1 MFRRFHHAIFGAVLL
16 LGALFSAAAGA
27 APSQVQG
34 LQRELSLVAPG
45 LNRQALEHALAAMQ
59 CALNHGADPAR
70 RLAVIDY
77 SRPSTERRLW
87 IFDLQRKRLLLRD
100 FVAHG
105 RMSGENFAET
115 FSNRLGSNQ
124 SSLGLF
130 RTAEAYSGK
139 HGYSLRMD
147 GLDPGVNDLA
157 RERAIVIHGASYV
170 SPSLVRSQGRIGRSL
185 GCPAVRP
192 EVARMVVDQLKGGQF
207 LFAWHSDQRLLKNS
221 AYLSCQPQRVATVIA
236 QVQSRS

>member
-1 MFRRFHHAIFGAVLL
+1 MGYVGRLCLAALWLSYASVSTAAAAQDVLL
-16 LGALFSAAAGA
+16 RDLGRA
-27 APSQVQG
+27 APALSQ
-34 LQRELSLVAPG
+34 
-45 LNRQALEHALAAMQ
+45 QALQHALAAMQ
-59 CALNHGADPAR
+59 CAVNHGAEPAH

-105 RMSGENFAET
+105 RQSGENFAEV
-115 FSNRLGSNQ
+115 FSNRLGSHQ
-124 SSLGLF
+124 TSLGLF
-130 RTAEAYSGK
+130 RTAESYRGK

-147 GLDPGVNDLA
+147 GLEPGLNDLA

-170 SPSLVRSQGRIGRSL
+170 SPRLVQSQGRIGRSL

-207 LFAWHSDQRLLKNS
+207 LFAWHSDQRWLKAS
-221 AYLSCQPQRVATVIA
+221 AYLDCKPQRVASILA
-236 QVQSRS
+236 RQQRLPRS

>member
-1 MFRRFHHAIFGAVLL
+1 MFGRFGRLCLMGWWLFCVPVAATAAESNGLL
-16 LGALFSAAAGA
+16 RDLA
-27 APSQVQG
+27 
-34 LQRELSLVAPG
+34 RTAPG
-45 LNRQALEHALAAMQ
+45 LNQQALRHALAAMQ
-59 CALNHGADPAR
+59 CAVNHGADPAH

-105 RMSGENFAET
+105 RQSGENFAQT

-124 SSLGLF
+124 TSLGLF
-130 RTAEAYSGK
+130 RTAESYRGK

-147 GLDPGVNDLA
+147 GLEPGLNDLA
-157 RERAIVIHGASYV
+157 RERAIVIHGAAYV
-170 SPSLVRSQGRIGRSL
+170 SPSLVQSQGRIGRSL

-207 LFAWHSDQRLLKNS
+207 LFAWHSNQRWLQGS
-221 AYLSCQPQRVATVIA
+221 AYLECKPPRVASMLA
-236 QVQSRS
+236 RQQRLSRS